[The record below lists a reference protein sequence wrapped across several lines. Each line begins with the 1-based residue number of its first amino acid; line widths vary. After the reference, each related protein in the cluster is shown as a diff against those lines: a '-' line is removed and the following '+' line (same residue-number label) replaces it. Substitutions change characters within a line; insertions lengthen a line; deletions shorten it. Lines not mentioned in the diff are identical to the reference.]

1 MLPRRESYKAKNWK
15 WIRCKL
21 FVSSQLDRLPLL
33 KASIVRI
40 WRASIWALLRFKWKL
55 KKMRRTYRN
64 KFDND
69 RMHWLD
75 PERIQYC
82 SLKEFNPYQYKGEII
97 GGGWDRLEKKFEDLD
112 VYIAFKERFINGKDW
127 VDTIFY
133 RQVLDEVTD
142 GKFLWGCRN
151 KSELDRRCKNLDS
164 LYQNIKNRGYKSQS
178 EILSE
183 KNIHDPM
190 KIEDEITVNVGRE
203 GDLLFNNS
211 AHRFSIA
218 KLLGIQKVPVRITV
232 RHPQWRDFRE
242 GVLRYAEEH
251 DKKIYYPIT
260 HPDLQDIP
268 SVHSDERF
276 NIINAN
282 LSIKKGRLLD
292 IGANWGYFCHK
303 FEEMGFDCYAVESD
317 RINIYILKKLKRAEN
332 ANFKIIP
339 QSIFEYKDIENLHFD
354 VVLALNIFHHFLKKK
369 DFYLKLINLLKTLK
383 MKEMYFQPPLPNEL
397 QMEGAYKNY
406 SEEEFVEFILQAS
419 RLNKAKLIGKDE
431 DGRKIYKLYA
441 SDE

>member
-1 MLPRRESYKAKNWK
+1 
-15 WIRCKL
+15 
-21 FVSSQLDRLPLL
+21 
-33 KASIVRI
+33 
-40 WRASIWALLRFKWKL
+40 
-55 KKMRRTYRN
+55 MRRTYYSN

-69 RMHWLD
+69 RIHLLD

-97 GGGWDRLEKKFEDLD
+97 GGDWDRLEKKFEDLD

-127 VDTIFY
+127 EDTIFY
-133 RQVLDEVTD
+133 QRVLDEVTD

-151 KSELDRRCKNLDS
+151 KSELDRRCKSLDS
-164 LYQNIKNRGYKSQS
+164 LYQNIKSRGYKSQS

-190 KIEDEITVNVGRE
+190 KIEDEITVNVGSE

-211 AHRFSIA
+211 AHRLAIA

-232 RHPQWRDFRE
+232 RHPQWQDFRE
-242 GVLRYAEEH
+242 EVLHYAEEP
-251 DKKIYYPIT
+251 DKKIYHPIT
-260 HPDLQDIP
+260 HPDLCDIP
-268 SVHSDERF
+268 AFHSDERF
-276 NIINAN
+276 RIIKKN
-282 LSIKKGRLLD
+282 LSVRKGRLLD

-303 FEEMGFDCYAVESD
+303 FGEMGFDCYAVESD

-332 ANFKIIP
+332 RNFKIIP

-369 DFYLKLINLLKTLK
+369 DSYLKFLDLLKNLK
-383 MKEMYFQPPLPNEL
+383 MKEMYFQPPLPNEP

-419 RLNKAKLIGKDE
+419 RLNKAKLIGEDE
-431 DGRKIYKLYA
+431 DGRGIFKLYA
-441 SDE
+441 NNK